1 MNFLKRAFSS
11 MGRWT
16 GLSRN
21 TPTDPMIEVAE
32 TLTGQLGE
40 ETLQEGTA
48 DTCPTG
54 LLDLSVLDEHPTS
67 PSAEALEAIEP
78 QPEPV
83 GFIAEAFGAPGLA
96 GPLAGRAAE
105 EPAEPKTPVEL
116 KPEKPKPS
124 VTFTQLYELIAA
136 EVNKRTDSAVTVYEK
151 LLAATREELE
161 ATRKNNRMAWSVG
174 GVMTAVAAFGA
185 IWAAG
190 EVSATRVEVSGL
202 KAQVSSGQQ
211 ASAERD
217 QLRVELTRVKEQT
230 ARVEM
235 EKLKSRL
242 DEALAASDRLAKEMN
257 DVSAELKL
265 ARAATTQPVS
275 QATGVIEKA
284 NGAERPDVWSVLLNG
299 ER

>member
-83 GFIAEAFGAPGLA
+83 GFIAEAFA
-96 GPLAGRAAE
+96 GPVVE
-105 EPAEPKTPVEL
+105 ENKIEEVKEEPKTPVEL

-211 ASAERD
+211 ALAERD
-217 QLRVELTRVKEQT
+217 QLRVELTKVKEQT

-275 QATGVIEKA
+275 QATPVIEKA

>member
-1 MNFLKRAFSS
+1 MNFLKRAFST

-16 GLSRN
+16 GFSRS
-21 TPTDPMIEVAE
+21 TPADPMIEVAE

-40 ETLQEGTA
+40 ETLREGTV

-67 PSAEALEAIEP
+67 PSAETLEAVEP

-83 GFIAEAFGAPGLA
+83 GFIAEAFA
-96 GPLAGRAAE
+96 GPVVEEKKIEEVKE
-105 EPAEPKTPVEL
+105 EPKAPVEL

-217 QLRVELTRVKEQT
+217 QLRVELTKVKEQT

-275 QATGVIEKA
+275 QASPVIEKA